1 VELKEAYK
9 KMCTSMSGGWS
20 AMAGALGMNVD
31 ALENHVYEKRGQSM
45 SVHLAR
51 QLQDLSG
58 TTLFAQAVAKDAG
71 GTFVKLPEV
80 DGVDNADMLSKF
92 NALHAQIGR
101 LSQRFSEATADDE
114 VDKKERADLDSIGDE
129 IHRATQELL
138 ALTFRIYC
146 REPAKAQQ

>member
-1 VELKEAYK
+1 MELKEAYK

-80 DGVDNADMLSKF
+80 DGADNDDLLAKF
-92 NALHAQIGR
+92 NALHARIGK
-101 LSQRFSEATADDE
+101 LSEHFAIATADGEIDRR
-114 VDKKERADLDSIGDE
+114 ERADLSSIGDE

-146 REPAKAQQ
+146 CEKVAS